1 MHLKRFRGP
10 SVRDALR
17 RVRDELG
24 ADALVLSTAMVPVRG
39 WRGAIGAREVEVTAA
54 IERETPAIRP
64 PQSAGRHPGPDGGAA
79 SVAAQLAATGLER
92 ALADEVVLSL
102 PARHRRAPS
111 PARLREALAA
121 RLAELGAVADAYARI
136 EVFVGPPGAGKTTTI
151 AKIAAQER
159 ARGGTRLGLVAADAY
174 RIGAVEQLSTYA
186 AILGAP
192 FQVART
198 PRDLETILAGDH
210 RVPVL
215 VDTAGRPPS
224 DPEARE
230 LFGVIRRAHDVRT
243 HLVMSAG
250 TPPAAARRII
260 DAYAEARPAC
270 LLLTKLDEA
279 ESLSPLVTLL
289 RERRLPV
296 SYLGTGQ
303 SVPDDLRRA
312 TAERLADSVLG
323 DVTTAARIPS

>member
-1 MHLKRFRGP
+1 LKRFRGP

-24 ADALVLSTAMVPVRG
+24 ADALVLSTAMVPARG
-39 WRGAIGAREVEVTAA
+39 WRGAMGGREVEVTAA
-54 IERETPAIRP
+54 IERKTPAIRP
-64 PQSAGRHPGPDGGAA
+64 PQSAGRHPGRDGGA
-79 SVAAQLAATGLER
+79 SVAAQLVATGLER
-92 ALADEVVLSL
+92 AIADEVVLSM
-102 PARHRRAPS
+102 PARQRRAPS

-121 RLAELGAVADAYARI
+121 RLSELAAVAEAYARV

-159 ARGGTRLGLVAADAY
+159 ARGGTRLGLVTADAY
-174 RIGAVEQLSTYA
+174 RVGAVEQLSTYA

-198 PRDLETILAGDH
+198 PRDLETILARDH
-210 RVPVL
+210 RLPVL

-224 DPEARE
+224 DPEARA
-230 LFGVIRRAHDVRT
+230 LFDVIRRAHDVRT
-243 HLVMSAG
+243 HLVMPAG
-250 TPPAAARRII
+250 TPPGAARRIV
-260 DAYAEARPAC
+260 DAYAEARPSR

-289 RERRLPV
+289 RDWHLPV

-303 SVPDDLRRA
+303 RVPDDLRRA

-323 DVTTAARIPS
+323 DVAAAARIPS